1 MSDLTAIPFN
11 YQTEG
16 GALQIDAPTYV
27 QRKADEDLYQGLK
40 ASKLCYVLNARQM
53 GKSSLKVRT
62 IQRLQKEG
70 IACAAVDLQGIGTSA
85 TEEQWYVGI
94 ISRIARPLQ
103 LHRQFNVNSWWIQH
117 QLLSCVQRFTLFLET
132 VLLPAIPQP
141 IVIFI
146 DEVDLTLS
154 LPFSGDDFFGALRE
168 CYNRRADEPDYRRLT
183 FALLGVATPSE
194 LIRKKQ
200 TAPFN
205 IGQPIDLTGFQL
217 HEAQPL
223 LPGLVAKASNP
234 QVLLDT
240 VLDWTGG
247 QPFLTQK
254 VCQLLLT
261 ADSAPIEGQ
270 EAEWVAQIVRNKI
283 IENWEAQDTPQHL
296 KTIRDRLLHS
306 EERTGRLLGL
316 YQQLLQEEVAAD
328 DSPEQ
333 MEIRLSGLVVQ
344 RGGRLQVYNQIYQA
358 VFNLDWVNSM
368 LASLRP
374 YAESLEAW
382 LKSDCQDESRLLRG
396 QALKDAQTWAS
407 GKKLSDQDYQ
417 YLSASQELD
426 KRAVQAAL
434 EAEKEANQL
443 LVDAQKKAK
452 RRINIGSAILAI
464 FLLGAFAAMATASK
478 AKQERDFAKADLSLT
493 QKEKSTLESE
503 AKNAKAETARAQD
516 ALLGAQKTTR
526 SVNLQLASSK
536 LRLAHVT
543 VEALRAQK
551 TTRSVNLQLASSK
564 LQLAHVTVEARRQIA
579 DITQRV
585 RVARTAAEQADQD
598 RLFAEAKAQI
608 AQKVLVQALEARRQ
622 AEEGAKLERQVIATL
637 RQFGS
642 GAEISA
648 LLSAMEGGQSL
659 KTLVGRN
666 DTLNNYPT
674 VGPLFALQTV
684 LDGIRLQNQFESA
697 DDRSEIFSVSFSSDG
712 QFLASAGEDGTIHLG
727 DLSGK
732 EQKRF
737 EGHKGSVRSISF
749 SPNQELLASAGSDGT
764 VRLWNLSG
772 SQKALLEGH
781 QGWVSSLAFSPDG
794 KLLGTSGKDDTIRLW
809 KPSGEKFRD
818 WQGHQDGI
826 DGLDW
831 SPDGERI
838 ATAGKDGTV
847 HLWNLSGDLIKSW
860 QAHQGRVRAIKFNPK
875 SGSQNLVTVG
885 DDSSVRIWNWAGEK
899 QNEWLGHRGGV
910 RSVNFS
916 PDGNYIVTG
925 GNDSLGRL
933 WSTDGKQLAEFRGQ
947 LGQVNSI
954 AFSPDNQHIATG
966 GEDGKVRLW
975 NFSGQQL
982 TKFRNSPGDPLG
994 EVKSVRFSPDG
1005 QYLVTAEE
1013 NSLVRLWDLSGQ
1025 QRSRFDHQS
1034 EVGFTAKEQA
1044 LIAFG
1049 KDGTVRTWNL
1059 SGNPIAELIK
1069 DYTAQIVNFSVD
1081 GKRLISVGVDGLV
1094 QVWDLNRKQVT
1105 QIAKFQGYPDV
1116 ISVSSSLDG
1125 KYIALGRSNGIAG
1138 LWSLSGQELGHWD
1151 THHGEIKS
1159 MAFHPRE
1166 QRLATAGRDGIVR
1179 FWNFSGKE
1187 LYRLEGHQGSIYSLS
1202 FSSDGQRLA
1211 SAGEDGIVRL
1221 WAVSSAQQLAQLD
1234 VFQYF
1239 DHAWIRSVSFS
1250 PDNQSLALAIAFREG
1265 TMPTESTVW
1274 VWRTSDLTGLLSRGC
1289 NWLQYY
1295 LSSHSGLEGRCPK

>member
-1 MSDLTAIPFN
+1 MSDPPAIPFS

-168 CYNRRADEPDYRRLT
+168 CYNRRADEPNYRRLT

-205 IGQPIDLTGFQL
+205 IGQPIDLTGFQP

-223 LPGLVAKASNP
+223 LPGLAAKASNS

-240 VLDWTGG
+240 VLAWTGG

-261 ADSAPIEGQ
+261 ADSAPIEGH

-374 YAESLEAW
+374 YAESLAAW
-382 LKSDCQDESRLLRG
+382 LKSDCKDESRLLRG
-396 QALKDAQTWAS
+396 QALQDAQAWAS

-464 FLLGAFAAMATASK
+464 SLLGAFAAVAMASK
-478 AKQERDFAKADLSLT
+478 ANQERNSAKEDLSLT
-493 QKEKSTLESE
+493 QKEKSTLEIE

-516 ALLGAQKTTR
+516 ARLEAQKTTWR
-526 SVNLQLASSK
+526 VNQ
-536 LRLAHVT
+536 
-543 VEALRAQK
+543 
-551 TTRSVNLQLASSK
+551 QLASSK
-564 LQLAHVTVEARRQIA
+564 LQLAHVTVEAKRQIA

-598 RLFAEAKAQI
+598 RRFAEAKAQI

-642 GAEISA
+642 GAEINA
-648 LLSAMEGGQSL
+648 LLSAMAGGQSL
-659 KTLVGRN
+659 KTLVGKN
-666 DTLNNYPT
+666 DVLANYPT

-697 DDRSEIFSVSFSSDG
+697 DDRSEIFSVSFSADG
-712 QFLASAGEDGTIHLG
+712 QFLASADNDGIIHLW

-737 EGHKGSVRSISF
+737 EGHKGSIRSISF
-749 SPNQELLASAGSDGT
+749 SSNDELLASAGSDGT

-781 QGWVSSLAFSPDG
+781 QGWVSGIAFSPDS
-794 KLLGTSGKDDTIRLW
+794 KLLVTSGEDDTIRLW

-818 WQGHQDGI
+818 WQGHQNGI

-847 HLWNLSGDLIKSW
+847 HLWNLSGDLIRSW

-875 SGSQNLVTVG
+875 PSSQNLVTVG
-885 DDSSVRIWNWAGEK
+885 DDSSVRVWNWAGEK

-933 WSTDGKQLAEFRGQ
+933 WSTDGKQLAELRGQ

-954 AFSPDNQHIATG
+954 TFSTDNQHIATG

-975 NFSGQQL
+975 NLSGQQL
-982 TKFRNSPGDPLG
+982 TKFRNGPADPLG

-1025 QRSRFDHQS
+1025 QRARFDQQS
-1034 EVGFTAKEQA
+1034 EVSFAPKEQA

-1059 SGNPIAELIK
+1059 AGKPIAEWVK

-1094 QVWDLNRKQVT
+1094 QVWDLNHKPIT
-1105 QIAKFQGYPDV
+1105 QIAKFQGYPDAV
-1116 ISVSSSLDG
+1116 SVSSSLDG
-1125 KYIALGRSNGIAG
+1125 KYIALGRSNGTAG
-1138 LWSLSGQELGHWD
+1138 LWSLSGQELSHWD

-1274 VWRTSDLTGLLSRGC
+1274 VWKTSDLTGLLSRGC

-1295 LSSHSGLEGRCPK
+1295 LSSHSELKGRCPK